1 MKQKIKTDNEK
12 VKIKLSGI
20 DFTDWKLSNPRAEKG
35 IKQLKDD
42 AVKVY
47 RKFKKK
53 YKRKM

>member
-20 DFTDWKLSNPRAEKG
+20 DFTDWKLSNPKAEAG